1 MQTSNFVAAV
11 NAPLFVDLISCCW
24 PVMSEALLSSS
35 YIQHVDTD
43 LANDAY
49 SNNAD
54 DDSGNKTLLH
64 D

>member
-1 MQTSNFVAAV
+1 
-11 NAPLFVDLISCCW
+11 
-24 PVMSEALLSSS
+24 
-35 YIQHVDTD
+35 VDTD